1 MKPGT
6 LTETT
11 LLVIGYGNTLRSD
24 DAAGPRVAEQIGAL
38 GIPGI
43 RALACP
49 QLSPELAAE
58 MADAVSVVFVDA
70 TTDAAREVVLEPLAP
85 AESGQ
90 MTAHA
95 ADPRALLAMAQEV
108 YGTAPAGWLLK
119 VPAENFNHGEGLSA
133 VTQRGV
139 AAAVGE
145 IRTLAAE
152 WMF

>member
-6 LTETT
+6 VTETT

-24 DAAGPRVAEQIGAL
+24 DAAGPLVAEQIGTL
-38 GIPGI
+38 GIPGV

-58 MADAVSVVFVDA
+58 LAEAVSVVFVDA
-70 TTDAAREVVLEPLAP
+70 TTDTTREVQLEPLVP

-90 MTAHA
+90 VSTHG
-95 ADPRALLAMAQEV
+95 ADPRALLAMAQNV

-119 VPAENFNHGEGLSA
+119 VPAENFAHGEGLSA
-133 VTQRGV
+133 VTRRGV
-139 AAAVGE
+139 EAAVGA
-145 IRTLAAE
+145 IRTLVAE